1 MPLPSVLRP
10 DAAEGPLS
18 IIFVDAVDRLV
29 KIESDG
35 SFRDLFILCENV
47 MVSLPFVVAKSAVSI
62 LCSCSQVR
70 MIWAGFYLVE
80 EQIKDGV
87 DIRIKIGQ
95 LVEIVI
101 AAWVHI
107 LVNEIC

>member
-10 DAAEGPLS
+10 DATERPLF
-18 IIFVDAVDRLV
+18 IIFVDAIDRLV

-35 SFRDLFILCENV
+35 SFRDLLILCEDIV
-47 MVSLPFVVAKSAVSI
+47 VSLPFIVAECAVSV

-87 DIRIKIGQ
+87 DICIKHGQ